1 MVRHHV
7 LIGLGF
13 KRQNFRNRAIKYLMD
28 KNILGSGMRPAVW
41 NDMRPAVLNGNETM
55 RPAVMPYSRPAIGS
69 GSMTMRPAVMPP
81 SSSRPTTGRAP
92 LKFNY

>member
-13 KRQNFRNRAIKYLMD
+13 KRQNFRNRALKYLMD
-28 KNILGSGMRPAVW
+28 RKILGRG
-41 NDMRPAVLNGNETM
+41 
-55 RPAVMPYSRPAIGS
+55 
-69 GSMTMRPAVMPP
+69 MRPAVMPP
-81 SSSRPTTGRAP
+81 SLSRPTSGSGSMTARPAVEPSYRSAVMPPSYSRPRAP

>member
-13 KRQNFRNRAIKYLMD
+13 KRQNFRNRALKYMID
-28 KNILGSGMRPAVW
+28 KNIIGSGLR
-41 NDMRPAVLNGNETM
+41 TM
-55 RPAVMPYSRPAIGS
+55 KPAVMPSTFIRPQTGS
-69 GSMTMRPAVMPP
+69 GPLAVA
-81 SSSRPTTGRAP
+81 RIP

>member
-13 KRQNFRNRAIKYLMD
+13 KRQNFRNRALKYMVD
-28 KNILGSGMRPAVW
+28 HKIMGSGA
-41 NDMRPAVLNGNETM
+41 TM
-55 RPAVMPYSRPAIGS
+55 RPVASSLVRMQ
-69 GSMTMRPAVMPP
+69 PAVMPP
-81 SSSRPTTGRAP
+81 SYLRPTVGRGPLAVTRTP

>member
-13 KRQNFRNRAIKYLMD
+13 KRQNFRSRAIKYLID
-28 KNILGSGMRPAVW
+28 KNILGSGMRPV
-41 NDMRPAVLNGNETM
+41 PYSGNEIM
-55 RPAVMPYSRPAIGS
+55 RPAVMPYSRPTIGCV
-69 GSMTMRPAVMPP
+69 SMTMRPAVMPP
-81 SSSRPTTGRAP
+81 SYSRPTIGRGPLPAARAP

>member
-13 KRQNFRNRAIKYLMD
+13 KRQNFRNRALKYMMD
-28 KNILGSGMRPAVW
+28 KKIMGSGFSMQ
-41 NDMRPAVLNGNETM
+41 
-55 RPAVMPYSRPAIGS
+55 PAVMP
-69 GSMTMRPAVMPP
+69 TMRPQI
-81 SSSRPTTGRAP
+81 GRGPLPVARSP

>member
-13 KRQNFRNRAIKYLMD
+13 KKQNFRNRALKYMMD
-28 KNILGSGMRPAVW
+28 HKIMGSGA
-41 NDMRPAVLNGNETM
+41 TM
-55 RPAVMPYSRPAIGS
+55 RPAVMPTTRPQIGR
-69 GSMTMRPAVMPP
+69 GPLPVH
-81 SSSRPTTGRAP
+81 RAP

>member
-13 KRQNFRNRAIKYLMD
+13 KRQNFRNRALKYMID
-28 KNILGSGMRPAVW
+28 IIESGIR
-41 NDMRPAVLNGNETM
+41 TM
-55 RPAVMPYSRPAIGS
+55 KPAVMPSTFIRPQTGS
-69 GSMTMRPAVMPP
+69 GPLPVH
-81 SSSRPTTGRAP
+81 RAP

>member
-13 KRQNFRNRAIKYLMD
+13 KRQNFRNRALKYMMD
-28 KNILGSGMRPAVW
+28 HKIMGSGA
-41 NDMRPAVLNGNETM
+41 
-55 RPAVMPYSRPAIGS
+55 
-69 GSMTMRPAVMPP
+69 TMRPAVMPP
-81 SSSRPTTGRAP
+81 SYNRPQIGRGPLPVARAP

>member
-13 KRQNFRNRAIKYLMD
+13 KRQNFRNRALKYMMD
-28 KNILGSGMRPAVW
+28 KNILGSGMRPS
-41 NDMRPAVLNGNETM
+41 PYSGNETM

>member
-13 KRQNFRNRAIKYLMD
+13 KRQNFRNRALKYMID
-28 KNILGSGMRPAVW
+28 RKIIGSGFSMQ
-41 NDMRPAVLNGNETM
+41 
-55 RPAVMPYSRPAIGS
+55 PAVMPFNRPQIGR
-69 GSMTMRPAVMPP
+69 GSLPAH
-81 SSSRPTTGRAP
+81 RAP

>member
-1 MVRHHV
+1 MVRQHV

-13 KRQNFRNRAIKYLMD
+13 KKQNFRNRALRYMMD
-28 KNILGSGMRPAVW
+28 KKILGR
-41 NDMRPAVLNGNETM
+41 
-55 RPAVMPYSRPAIGS
+55 

-81 SSSRPTTGRAP
+81 SLSRPTKGSGETMRPAVMPPSYSRPRAP

>member
-13 KRQNFRNRAIKYLMD
+13 KKQNFRNRALRYMMD
-28 KNILGSGMRPAVW
+28 KTTKGRGA
-41 NDMRPAVLNGNETM
+41 TM
-55 RPAVMPYSRPAIGS
+55 RPAVM
-69 GSMTMRPAVMPP
+69 RPAVMPSTYQTP
-81 SSSRPTTGRAP
+81 SASSGARRP